1 MMNLYIISSNKI
13 SVRILFPFVLTGII
27 TERKD
32 NWQENIQTLIKEHID
47 LKRCE
52 YKKEGNKYA
61 HIKIKKQKA

>member
-1 MMNLYIISSNKI
+1 MTRRRKMDPERKAFVNAQKVLSSSKYTKI

-52 YKKEGNKYA
+52 
-61 HIKIKKQKA
+61 